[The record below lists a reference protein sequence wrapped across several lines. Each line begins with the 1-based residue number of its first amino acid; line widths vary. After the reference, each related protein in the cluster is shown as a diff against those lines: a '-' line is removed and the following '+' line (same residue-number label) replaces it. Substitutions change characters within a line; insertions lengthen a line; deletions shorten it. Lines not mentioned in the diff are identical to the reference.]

1 MRRIFSLLVEKSG
14 AGRGKGLAER
24 EREICGA
31 FSPFRR
37 KNIADHAFLHIAVKN
52 RAFLAFSR
60 LRVRLRRYATH
71 PLPLAHF
78 ADYGGHGGL
87 FAGFFSFRLALPA
100 DSALR
105 V

>member
-1 MRRIFSLLVEKSG
+1 MRRFFSLLVEKSG

-31 FSPFRR
+31 FSPSRR

-78 ADYGGHGGL
+78 ADYGGSGGL
-87 FAGFFSFRLALPA
+87 LRAFLFFRLTLPA
-100 DSALR
+100 DGIPR